1 MPQHKSAI
9 KRVRQSEVRRERNR
23 IHRSRMRTMI
33 KKLRETESP
42 AEATTLLV
50 SVKSY
55 LDRMAR
61 KGIIH
66 KNAAANKKSS
76 LDKFVK
82 NLA

>member
-1 MPQHKSAI
+1 
-9 KRVRQSEVRRERNR
+9 
-23 IHRSRMRTMI
+23 MRTMI
-33 KKLRETESP
+33 KKLRETENP

-55 LDRMAR
+55 LDRMAG

-82 NLA
+82 SLA

>member
-33 KKLRETESP
+33 KKLRETENP

-55 LDRMAR
+55 LDRMAG

-82 NLA
+82 SLA

>member
-33 KKLRETESP
+33 KKLRETENP

-55 LDRMAR
+55 LDRMAG

-66 KNAAANKKSS
+66 KNAAANKKSN

-82 NLA
+82 SLA